1 MKVSTSPPPLIQTVA
16 EHYPTAALRLYPVF
30 PQMNRVARVDTI
42 FPIGGGPDG
51 KSPIFAPAG
60 TGFDT
65 SWYNLHRLKSVWGED
80 ADDFKPERWE
90 TFRPEPWQYLPFGG
104 GPRSC
109 LGRTK
114 ALVEASYVIVTLMR
128 EFSHIESRD
137 GRGWTG
143 QVQLTAKNANG
154 CKIAFRIA

>member
-1 MKVSTSPPPLIQTVA
+1 MKVSPSPCPLIETFT
-16 EHYPTAALRLYPVF
+16 EEYPIIALRLYPIF
-30 PQMNRVARVDTI
+30 PQMNRVALVDTI
-42 FPIGGGPDG
+42 LPTGGGPDG
-51 KSPIFAPAG
+51 KSPIFALAG

-80 ADDFKPERWE
+80 ADDFKPDRWK
-90 TFRPEPWQYLPFGG
+90 TFKPEAWQYLPFGG

-114 ALVEASYVIVTLMR
+114 ALVEASYVIVRLMR

-137 GRGWTG
+137 GRDWTG

-154 CKIAFRIA
+154 CKIALRTA

>member
-1 MKVSTSPPPLIQTVA
+1 MKVSISHFPPIHAAADACPTVA
-16 EHYPTAALRLYPVF
+16 LRMYPVF
-30 PQMNRVARVDTI
+30 PQMNRVALVNTI
-42 FPIGGGPDG
+42 LPTGGGSDG

-65 SWYNLHRLKSVWGED
+65 SWYNLHRLKTVWGED
-80 ADDFKPERWE
+80 ANDFKPERWE
-90 TFRPEPWQYLPFGG
+90 TFKPETWQYLPFGG

-114 ALVEASYVIVTLMR
+114 ALVEASYVIVRLMR
-128 EFSHIESRD
+128 DFGHIESRD
-137 GRGWTG
+137 DRDWTG

-154 CKIAFRIA
+154 CKIAFRVA

>member
-1 MKVSTSPPPLIQTVA
+1 MKVSTSPCSLTLTIA
-16 EHYPTAALRLYPVF
+16 EGFPTLALRLYPVF
-30 PQMNRVARVDTI
+30 PQMNRVALVDTI
-42 FPIGGGPDG
+42 LPTGGGSDG

-80 ADDFKPERWE
+80 ADEFKPERWQTFKPE
-90 TFRPEPWQYLPFGG
+90 TWQYLPFGG

-114 ALVEASYVIVTLMR
+114 ALVEASYVIVRLMR
-128 EFSHIESRD
+128 EFAHIESRD
-137 GRGWTG
+137 DADWTG

-154 CKIAFRIA
+154 CKISFRPA